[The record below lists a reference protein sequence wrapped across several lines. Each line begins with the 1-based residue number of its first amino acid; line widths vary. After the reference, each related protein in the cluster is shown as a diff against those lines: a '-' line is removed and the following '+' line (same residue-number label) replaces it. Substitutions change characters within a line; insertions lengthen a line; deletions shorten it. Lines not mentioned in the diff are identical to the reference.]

1 MTDLCIDDFDLRLMG
16 ALQQDGR
23 LTNQELADRVGL
35 SPSRCSRRRVAL
47 EEAGIIAHYH
57 ASLSSKA
64 LGFEF
69 IVFVEVS
76 LNTHSPDN
84 SKAFARLV
92 DSTDEVQEAYSLTG
106 ESDYL
111 IKLIVTDFKRLSD
124 ILNNVFLHHKSVAK
138 LRSSVVLD
146 RLKQTSE
153 LPLSS
158 LKR

>member
-1 MTDLCIDDFDLRLMG
+1 M
-16 ALQQDGR
+16 
-23 LTNQELADRVGL
+23 
-35 SPSRCSRRRVAL
+35 
-47 EEAGIIAHYH
+47 
-57 ASLSSKA
+57 
-64 LGFEF
+64 
-69 IVFVEVS
+69 FVEVS

-92 DSTDEVQEAYSLTG
+92 ESTDEVQEAYSLTG